1 MFASNDNEELI
12 KEVKED
18 IFEFGENMRVYA
30 IFSYFPGVD
39 RDFVTDYVHAE
50 KPERDEYMTDDEYS
64 HLIEQFNKQL
74 STLDKTKHKETTLA
88 GLLAMLQTQANA
100 FNQTPKTPKSTR
112 KAIKKYQET
121 HKADNY
127 RNQTKSKAKK
137 FIRDFARR
145 DELLELRKMI
155 DEKLKNE

>member
-1 MFASNDNEELI
+1 MFASYDNEELI
-12 KEVKED
+12 EEVKED
-18 IFEFGENMRVYA
+18 ILEFGENMRVYA

-50 KPERDEYMTDDEYS
+50 KPERDEYMGNTEYAK
-64 HLIEQFNKQL
+64 LMEQFNKQL
-74 STLDKTKHKETTLA
+74 ATLDKTKHKETTLG

-100 FNQTPKTPKSTR
+100 FNQAPKTPKSTR
-112 KAIKKYQET
+112 KAIKKYQEA

-145 DELLELRKMI
+145 DELLELRRMI